1 MVAVVQL
8 VSESPTVYTS
18 NDKMFIIVRLWIR
31 DQEYCVAAGAELFAG
46 LLTPKAWRAGSK
58 SGDL

>member
-8 VSESPTVYTS
+8 VSDSPTVCAS

-31 DQEYCVAAGAELFAG
+31 DQEYCVAAGAESFAG
-46 LLTPKAWRAGSK
+46 LLTPQSLKGVES
-58 SGDL
+58 